1 VSLQEALASSLR
13 DKAILWCWTTL
24 NKSSMPVPLSSGLL
38 QDAPRLKVLVTSRS
52 VLHRFGEQEF
62 PVPPFPFQML
72 DLLEQRSRG
81 NPSG

>member
-1 VSLQEALASSLR
+1 MVLDNFEQVVDAGALVER
-13 DKAILWCWTTL
+13 
-24 NKSSMPVPLSSGLL
+24 LL